1 MQHHRRGI
9 RFAVCSGLA
18 IVAVS
23 STVRAEKVRQPSHA
37 SDSSD
42 DYGYVFSDDVM
53 GAGAFTPDDPRIVVV
68 ARTTRVT
75 LIRPR
80 TAFVAE
86 LLKSVENL

>member
-1 MQHHRRGI
+1 MQHRRRTI
-9 RFAVCSGLA
+9 QLALCSSLA
-18 IVAVS
+18 LVAVS
-23 STVRAEKVRQPSHA
+23 STVRAETIRGA
-37 SDSSD
+37 RFIDSSD

-53 GAGAFTPDDPRIVVV
+53 QAGAFTPDDPRIVVTTR
-68 ARTTRVT
+68 ATRVT